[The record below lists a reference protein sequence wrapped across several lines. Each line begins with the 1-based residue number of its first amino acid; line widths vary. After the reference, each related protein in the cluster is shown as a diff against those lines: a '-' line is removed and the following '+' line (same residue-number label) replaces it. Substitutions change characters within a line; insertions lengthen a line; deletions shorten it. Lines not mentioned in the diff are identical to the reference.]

1 VNAQIRVAD
10 LRRRVPFV
18 GILFFLFS
26 EQFVYVR
33 NALSQR
39 DVLPFGRKISVCGA
53 ARESHI
59 FRNNYFSTTAKILV
73 YTKDLINFAIARHRR
88 LSPVQNLQIGPE
100 ALEIEINRSVHKTKA
115 DMQ

>member
-10 LRRRVPFV
+10 LRRRVPLV

-53 ARESHI
+53 ERESHI
-59 FRNNYFSTTAKILV
+59 LRNNYFSTTAKILV
-73 YTKDLINFAIARHRR
+73 YTKDLINFAIARHRSS
-88 LSPVQNLQIGPE
+88 SPCKICKSDPKV
-100 ALEIEINRSVHKTKA
+100 
-115 DMQ
+115 